1 MAIHTDLS
9 IHKSCCDLLRV
20 SMEATKEMR
29 RDFKGSIG
37 TEVRALC
44 VSMLLSVMRANK
56 TMNAA
61 QKIAHI
67 DQVLEDVE
75 VFNDLFRV
83 CRDVQVV
90 TTKIYASATE
100 ITGSIGR
107 QAGGWRKSASSP
119 VASPSRR

>member
-20 SMEATKEMR
+20 TMEATKEMR
-29 RDFKGSIG
+29 RDFKSSIG

-56 TMNAA
+56 TVNAS

-83 CRDVQVV
+83 CRDVRVI
-90 TTKIYASATE
+90 TTPVYARATE

>member
-9 IHKSCCDLLRV
+9 IHKSCCDLLGV
-20 SMEATKEMR
+20 SMEATKHMP
-29 RDFKGSIG
+29 RDFKSSLGADI
-37 TEVRALC
+37 RKLC
-44 VSMLLSVMRANK
+44 ISMILSVMRANK
-56 TMNAA
+56 TLNES
-61 QKIAHI
+61 KVTHI

-83 CRDVQVV
+83 CRDMHMVS
-90 TTKIYASATE
+90 TKLYAKATE

-107 QAGGWRKSASSP
+107 QAGGWRKKSASSP

>member
-1 MAIHTDLS
+1 MALHTDLS

-20 SMEATKEMR
+20 TMEATKEMR
-29 RDFKGSIG
+29 RDFKSSIG

-56 TMNAA
+56 TVNPA
-61 QKIAHI
+61 QKITHI

-83 CRDVQVV
+83 CRDVHII
-90 TTKIYASATE
+90 TTKIYARATE

-119 VASPSRR
+119 VVSPSRR